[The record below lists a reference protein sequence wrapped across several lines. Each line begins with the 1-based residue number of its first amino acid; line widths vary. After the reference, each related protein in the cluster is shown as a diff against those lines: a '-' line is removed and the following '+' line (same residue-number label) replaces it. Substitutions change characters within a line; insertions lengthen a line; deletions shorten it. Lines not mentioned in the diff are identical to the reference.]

1 MVKGERGSDVRELKA
16 ASGSL
21 TEDRCLRGWGLYQMA
36 GCGGT
41 ISYLLKDVDESPKY
55 ERYYS
60 FSHIVIWFFFTTETL
75 VLTTACI

>member
-1 MVKGERGSDVRELKA
+1 MVKEERGSDVHKLKA
-16 ASGSL
+16 AKSGLL
-21 TEDRCLRGWGLYQMA
+21 TEDCCSRGWGLYQMA

-60 FSHIVIWFFFTTETL
+60 FSHILICLFTTETL
-75 VLTTACI
+75 TDIV